1 MHSDLLPAT
10 PVCVQ
15 LSSLCLW
22 PRGVRASSSSGMSAT
37 TRFCLAPAIAALLLV
52 GCATHPA
59 SSVAPLK
66 QESSGRYEIKLVA
79 AGWCAGGPCNF
90 PQWPHREYVSHWIYS
105 DTTNGVVPAER
116 LTLSYGNE
124 TQYRWSQ
131 TALLGSVTFSDGHMQ
146 VALRVPIYA
155 DDGSIKHYERYELNG
170 DYKLQP

>member
-1 MHSDLLPAT
+1 
-10 PVCVQ
+10 
-15 LSSLCLW
+15 
-22 PRGVRASSSSGMSAT
+22 
-37 TRFCLAPAIAALLLV
+37 
-52 GCATHPA
+52 
-59 SSVAPLK
+59 
-66 QESSGRYEIKLVA
+66 
-79 AGWCAGGPCNF
+79 
-90 PQWPHREYVSHWIYS
+90 
-105 DTTNGVVPAER
+105 VVPAER